1 MTDPVPVSD
10 PEEEALTRVWMS
22 TTLCLTFVTLTTIAF
37 ACAAWGVP
45 VFERLRGDAGA
56 PSGIAALGVAVSRA
70 VRGHPVA
77 GAIAYATLLAAAVGL
92 QVASPSRVANI
103 RIFVAGAACAFLATA
118 ACLAVGFA
126 GL

>member
-1 MTDPVPVSD
+1 MTDPVPAPD

-22 TTLCLTFVTLTTIAF
+22 TTLCLTFCTLTTIAF

-56 PSGIAALGVAVSRA
+56 PSGVAMLGLAASRA

-77 GAIAYATLLAAAVGL
+77 AAILYGALLVAAVSL

-103 RIFVAGAACAFLATA
+103 RIFVAGAALAFGATA
-118 ACLAVGFA
+118 ACLASGFA
-126 GL
+126 AL